1 MGDAQRFAQRSGYT
15 FIDSI
20 RASSKFFVSMNKTK
34 QRVLLGMSG
43 GVDSSV
49 AGYLLREQGYEVIG
63 VTMKVWPQDCISR
76 AEDKCCGPQ
85 AVADARGVAHALG
98 IPHYV
103 VDEADQFERV
113 VIDYF
118 ASEYQAGRTPN
129 PCVMCNEKLKFG
141 NLWSKARALG
151 CDYIATG
158 HYAIIEHVVAGIG
171 DPGRVGGLIQSDSAG
186 VTDPG
191 YSYAVLRKG
200 VDPRK
205 DQSYFLFSLRQPQ
218 LRRALT
224 PLGTMT
230 KPQIREIARS
240 LGLKVADKID
250 SQEICFVP
258 GNDYKAFLRSHLGE
272 NEFHRGEIY
281 DVDGNLIGEHDGIE
295 LFTIGQ
301 RKGLPGGS
309 LRPRYVVDLDPATNR
324 VVVGDADDLVCEEF
338 EIDRVNWHPVAG
350 GVDPGFPCGDPTA
363 GVNAPGY
370 NRELKATVK
379 IRYNHPGTPAT
390 ITLSENDRARI
401 RLREPQRAVT
411 PGQAAVIYDG
421 QVVLGGGWICRREA
435 LVTA

>member
-1 MGDAQRFAQRSGYT
+1 
-15 FIDSI
+15 
-20 RASSKFFVSMNKTK
+20 MNRDK

-49 AGYLLREQGYEVIG
+49 AGYLLREQGYDVIG

-85 AVADARGVAHALG
+85 AIADARGVAHALG

-118 ASEYQAGRTPN
+118 AKEYQAGRTPN

-141 NLWSKARALG
+141 NLWSKAAALG
-151 CDYIATG
+151 CDHIATG
-158 HYAIIEHVVAGIG
+158 HYAIIEHGAGTLSSRRG
-171 DPGRVGGLIQSDSAG
+171 EGATAP
-186 VTDPG
+186 P
-191 YSYAVLRKG
+191 AVLRKG
-200 VDPRK
+200 IDLRK
-205 DQSYFLFSLRQPQ
+205 DQSYFLFSLRQRQ

-224 PLGTMT
+224 PLGRMT
-230 KPQIREIARS
+230 KPQIREIAHS

-258 GNDYKAFLRSHLGE
+258 GNDYKAFLRSHLGD
-272 NEFHRGEIY
+272 NEFHHGDIY
-281 DVDGNLIGEHDGIE
+281 DVDGNFLGQHDGIE

-309 LRPRYVVDLDPATNR
+309 PRPRYVADLDPETNR
-324 VVVGDADDLVCEEF
+324 VIVGDADHLVCDEF

-350 GVDPGFPCGDPTA
+350 IDDAGPTFEA
-363 GVNAPGY
+363 I
-370 NRELKATVK
+370 VK
-379 IRYNHPGTPAT
+379 IRYNHHGTPAT
-390 ITLSENDRARI
+390 VTPLENDRARI
-401 RLREPQRAVT
+401 RLHEPQRAVT
-411 PGQAAVIYDG
+411 PGQAAVIYDDDI
-421 QVVLGGGWICRREA
+421 VLGGGWICRRPFCHPERSKVERRESA
-435 LVTA
+435 ATC

>member
-1 MGDAQRFAQRSGYT
+1 
-15 FIDSI
+15 
-20 RASSKFFVSMNKTK
+20 MNRK

-85 AVADARGVAHALG
+85 AVADARSVAHSLG
-98 IPHYV
+98 FPHYV
-103 VDEADQFERV
+103 VDEADLFERV

-141 NLWSKARALG
+141 NLWSKAKALG

-158 HYAIIEHVVAGIG
+158 HYAIIEHTVAGG
-171 DPGRVGGLIQSDSAG
+171 ADPGDASAAR
-186 VTDPG
+186 T
-191 YSYAVLRKG
+191 AVLRKG
-200 VDPRK
+200 MDPRK

-224 PLGTMT
+224 PLGTMQ
-230 KPQIREIARS
+230 KPEIREIAHS

-272 NEFHRGEIY
+272 KEFHRGEIY
-281 DVDGNLIGEHDGIE
+281 DVDGNFVGEHEGIE

-309 LRPRYVVDLDPATNR
+309 PTPRYVIDLDPETNR
-324 VVVGDADDLVCEEF
+324 VIVGDADDLVVDEF
-338 EIDRVNWHPVAG
+338 EIDNVNWHPVAG
-350 GVDPGFPCGDPTA
+350 NASAARTADRGA
-363 GVNAPGY
+363 GVNDPGY
-370 NRELKATVK
+370 NKEIKATAK
-379 IRYNHPGTPAT
+379 IRYNHPGTHAT
-390 ITLSENDRARI
+390 VTPLENDRARI
-401 RLREPQRAVT
+401 RLHEPQRAVT
-411 PGQAAVIYDG
+411 PGQAAVIYNGDI
-421 QVVLGGGWICRREA
+421 VLGGGWICRSEA
-435 LVTA
+435 LDRFEPAKQTESRADRHPEPRRLSGSKDPVAVA

>member
-1 MGDAQRFAQRSGYT
+1 
-15 FIDSI
+15 
-20 RASSKFFVSMNKTK
+20 MNRNK

-49 AGYLLREQGYEVIG
+49 AGFLLREQGYDVVG

-85 AVADARGVAHALG
+85 AVADARSVAHALG
-98 IPHYV
+98 IAHYV
-103 VDEADQFERV
+103 VDETDQFERL

-118 ASEYQAGRTPN
+118 AGEYQAGRTPN

-141 NLWSKARALG
+141 NLWSKAKALG

-158 HYAIIEHVVAGIG
+158 HYAIIEHVVPGIG
-171 DPGRVGGLIQSDSAG
+171 DPGRVGASIQLDSAG
-186 VTDPG
+186 VNAPG
-191 YSYAVLRKG
+191 YSILRKG
-200 VDPRK
+200 IDPRK

-224 PLGTMT
+224 PLGEMT
-230 KPQIREIARS
+230 KPQIRDIAHS
-240 LGLKVADKID
+240 LGLKVADKVD

-258 GNDYKAFLRSHLGE
+258 GNDYKAFLRSHLGD

-281 DVDGNLIGEHDGIE
+281 DVDGKFVGKHDGIE

-309 LRPRYVVDLDPATNR
+309 PRARYVVDLDPATNR
-324 VVVGDADDLVCEEF
+324 VIVGNTADLVCEQF

-350 GVDPGFPCGDPTA
+350 IGDPGSVMGIQEA

-370 NRELKATVK
+370 SDEIEATVK
-379 IRYNHPGTPAT
+379 IRYSHPGTRASVTP
-390 ITLSENDRARI
+390 LENNRARI
-401 RLREPQRAVT
+401 RLHEPQRAVT
-411 PGQAAVIYDG
+411 PGQAAVLYDG
-421 QVVLGGGWICRREA
+421 DVVLSGGWICRREA
-435 LVTA
+435 LIPA

>member
-1 MGDAQRFAQRSGYT
+1 
-15 FIDSI
+15 
-20 RASSKFFVSMNKTK
+20 MNGTK

-49 AGYLLREQGYEVIG
+49 AGYLLREQGYQVIG

-85 AVADARGVAHALG
+85 AVADARSVAHALD

-103 VDEADQFERV
+103 VDEADQFERL

-141 NLWSKARALG
+141 NLWSKAKALG

-158 HYAIIEHVVAGIG
+158 HYAIIDHVVAEVG
-171 DPGRVGGLIQSDSAG
+171 DPGRADAFIQLSSGGII
-186 VTDPG
+186 DPG

-200 VDPRK
+200 IDPRK
-205 DQSYFLFSLRQPQ
+205 DQSYFLFSLRQSQ
-218 LRRALT
+218 LGRALT
-224 PLGTMT
+224 PLGRM
-230 KPQIREIARS
+230 KKQRIREIAHS
-240 LGLKVADKID
+240 LGLKVADKTD

-258 GNDYKAFLRSHLGE
+258 GNDYKTFLRSHLDDS
-272 NEFHRGEIY
+272 EFHRGEIY
-281 DVDGNLIGEHDGIE
+281 DVDGKFIGHHDGIE

-309 LRPRYVVDLDPATNR
+309 IRPRYVVHLDPETNR
-324 VVVGDADDLVCEEF
+324 VVVGEADDLVCDQF

-350 GVDPGFPCGDPTA
+350 IDEPGLRPTPLTA
-363 GVNAPGY
+363 N
-370 NRELKATVK
+370 VK
-379 IRYNHPGTPAT
+379 IRYNHPGAAAT
-390 ITLSENDRARI
+390 IVPLEDNRARI
-401 RLREPQRAVT
+401 HLREPQCAVT
-411 PGQAAVIYDG
+411 PRQAAVIYDRDI
-421 QVVLGGGWICRREA
+421 VLGGGWICRAEPARRYEA
-435 LVTA
+435 AARA